1 MPLLSPNQ
9 IHNVLKETILANKQ
23 LDSSESLAEL
33 LEESNL
39 GKRETL
45 NTIGDIMRCADTSA
59 TRLGA
64 AKLAAQLNGMID
76 KDDRQAMPT
85 VNIIIRDSEFSFNP
99 ILVPR

>member
-9 IHNVLKETILANKQ
+9 ILNVLKETSLAKP
-23 LDSSESLAEL
+23 LSDESLEDL
-33 LEESNL
+33 LESANI

-45 NTIGDIMRCADTSA
+45 NTIGDIMRGADTSA

-76 KDDRQAMPT
+76 KEDRQAMPT